1 MDKFLDKNIYDKAK
15 KIADAKYKKNS
26 AYKSMYM
33 IEKYKELGGKINPK
47 AEKKSGTKIWLK
59 EKWKNLTPLAL
70 GLETKINN
78 LPVCG
83 AKHPKQGKNPSICR
97 PTVKI
102 TKDTPVLAQSYTLN
116 EIKIALK
123 KKKKGKRIDWSEL

>member
-15 KIADAKYKKNS
+15 KIADDKYKKNS

-78 LPVCG
+78 LPACG

-102 TKDTPVLAQSYTLN
+102 NKETPVLAQSYTLN

-123 KKKKGKRIDWSEL
+123 KKKKGKRIFWSEL